1 MVIGGGDV
9 RGRENVRIQAILAVS
24 SVSFFSRRVT
34 QPNRTRTIAQSS
46 CTDCVLCL
54 HGFASESVANAHR
67 LISSA
72 MHSISGVYTL
82 QLVEHREHQ
91 EDIAHRE
98 KPTAKAVDLIGQ
110 LITIFCI
117 STVHNIL
124 YDTNTRCVQCP
135 VWTVWCFVSFV
146 GFYVIRMFVCFSCN
160 FPHCV

>member
-1 MVIGGGDV
+1 MVIGGGV
-9 RGRENVRIQAILAVS
+9 QGRENVRIQAILAVS
-24 SVSFFSRRVT
+24 SVSFFSCRVT

-67 LISSA
+67 LISSV

-117 STVHNIL
+117 STVHNSIRYEYEMRAVSCMDCMVLCVICWIL
-124 YDTNTRCVQCP
+124 CH
-135 VWTVWCFVSFV
+135 S
-146 GFYVIRMFVCFSCN
+146 YVCLFFL
-160 FPHCV
+160 